1 MHVPYWCQILNYN
14 QGPKQG
20 KQNRGANI
28 ANMEILA
35 SQTRAGKTKFATKN
49 WAYVAGR
56 ES

>member
-1 MHVPYWCQILNYN
+1 MHIPYWCQILNYN

-28 ANMEILA
+28 ANIEILA
-35 SQTRAGKTKFATKN
+35 GQTRAGKTKFATKSL
-49 WAYVAGR
+49 AYVSGW